1 MRLLMRQILLS
12 VNLAKVLLDSP
23 YSDKRIESYG
33 LFRRTLFLL
42 CA

>member
-12 VNLAKVLLDSP
+12 VHQVKVLLDSP
-23 YSDKRIESYG
+23 YSNKRIESYG

-42 CA
+42 